1 MTLTCSILCDMCLSS
16 LRSLGAGP
24 RLGNSAVP
32 SSRHLPGEAL
42 GTLELGALRAGV
54 LPQGHQTDL
63 TEGRGKRPA
72 RWGEPHSRRLVA
84 PLTCPSPGCAH
95 THTLMHMNTTSAQA
109 HSCTQQACPR
119 AALAHNIHV
128 RVTRMCALG
137 CQDLTGPREVKL
149 AHPPTHCPSWH
160 GPRRRLHADN

>member
-1 MTLTCSILCDMCLSS
+1 MCLSS

-95 THTLMHMNTTSAQA
+95 THTHAREHDRCTGTLLHTTRLPPCSTCPQHTCTCNMHVCTGVPGPHGASESQVGTHPHVLPLMAWA
-109 HSCTQQACPR
+109 EEE
-119 AALAHNIHV
+119 AA
-128 RVTRMCALG
+128 R
-137 CQDLTGPREVKL
+137 
-149 AHPPTHCPSWH
+149 
-160 GPRRRLHADN
+160 